1 MSPALVSFGYDRHSD
16 RSAVLFAVTDSLREH
31 PPPLGT
37 VVVYKFQELSHE
49 GTPRFPIYC
58 GVSADKSVAKD
69 AIVRS
74 TQLRADLAA
83 GSASE
88 A

>member
-1 MSPALVSFGYDRHSD
+1 MNTYLTYARIF
-16 RSAVLFAVTDSLREH
+16 FAVTDALREH
-31 PPPLGT
+31 PPPIGT

-74 TQLRADLAA
+74 TQLRADQAA
-83 GSASE
+83 GGVSE